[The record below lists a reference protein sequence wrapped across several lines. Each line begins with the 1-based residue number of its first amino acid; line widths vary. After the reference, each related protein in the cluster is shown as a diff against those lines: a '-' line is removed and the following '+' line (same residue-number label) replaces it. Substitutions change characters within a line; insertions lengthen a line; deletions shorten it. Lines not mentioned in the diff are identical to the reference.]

1 MLKIILCFLVL
12 IYSTQ
17 CWAAWTLLDP
27 LREPSGQGKYLSNI
41 ISQSPNPGLYS
52 DPDLVTSGHE
62 NVHGVNSRLR
72 QLAGSGTNGFYV
84 LNNVGYII
92 QEPRNYKLSDVA
104 RTIPAKYRG
113 ESYNTYLVASRQWWE
128 NEPSYV
134 FDEAVA
140 YQAGTM
146 VGLELGLIERA
157 EDSFFRALELNI
169 YSIYS
174 TKLSGQ
180 QDMIELIRFITER
193 NLLIYNTL
201 PKNNP
206 KVRQNYQYL
215 LEVMRDN

>member
-1 MLKIILCFLVL
+1 LIISLSSQSFAEWGKITPIRN
-12 IYSTQ
+12 SQ
-17 CWAAWTLLDP
+17 Q
-27 LREPSGQGKYLSNI
+27 QGKRLSDI
-41 ISQSPNPGLYS
+41 VSQSPSPETYS

-62 NVHGVNSRLR
+62 NVHGVNSRIR
-72 QLAGSGTNGFYV
+72 ELAGSGTNGFYLMNGV
-84 LNNVGYII
+84 CYII
-92 QEPRNYKLSDVA
+92 KEPTHYKLSNVA
-104 RTIPAKYRG
+104 NAIPSKYRG
-113 ESYNTYLVASRQWWE
+113 EVYNLYLVNSRQWWE

-146 VGLELGLIERA
+146 VGYELGMMDRA

-174 TKLSGQ
+174 AKLSQQ
-180 QDMIELIRFITER
+180 QDMIELVRFITER
-193 NLLIYNTL
+193 NLLIYQAL

-206 KVRQNYQYL
+206 KVQQNYQLL